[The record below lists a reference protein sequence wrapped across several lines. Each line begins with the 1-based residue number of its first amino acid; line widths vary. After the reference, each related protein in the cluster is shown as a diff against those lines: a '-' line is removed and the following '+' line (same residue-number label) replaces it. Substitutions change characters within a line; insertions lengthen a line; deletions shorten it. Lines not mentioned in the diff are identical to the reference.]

1 MQAAT
6 KKAAVEKVAAEAEKA
21 EKAAAEV
28 VAVKKE
34 AAEKKAKEAA
44 EALKVTADSLND
56 LGVIDRI
63 LKEPVGG
70 AHRERDLIIDQVGD
84 AVIEELDDLS
94 QLSSDEL
101 RRDRRQKFLDMGRQ
115 GLA

>member
-1 MQAAT
+1 
-6 KKAAVEKVAAEAEKA
+6 
-21 EKAAAEV
+21 
-28 VAVKKE
+28 
-34 AAEKKAKEAA
+34 
-44 EALKVTADSLND
+44 LND